1 MQAVAKVKN
10 VRYGVRKLRRVV
22 DLVRGKSVS
31 EAFAMLSILRTQT
44 KGAPLVENALKSAV
58 ANLKQKSAAPVSAEE
73 IVIKTITADGGTIMK
88 RIHGVIRGWESKW
101 YAEDKFA
108 DLLYED
114 IVLRR
119 YLMKRF
125 EHASLSKVGIERTV
139 KKVNVNL
146 YTARPGIVIG
156 KKGEEL
162 ERLKGELQFLTGKEI
177 YIAVHEIKR
186 PETDAKLVAEN
197 IARQLEKRISFR
209 RAMKRAI
216 QSAMRMGVE
225 GIKVQC
231 GGRLGGAE
239 IARVEKYA
247 EGRVPLHTLRADID
261 YATAIAKTV
270 YGAIGIKVWIMHGE
284 KIGKDVM
291 NDNKRE
297 K

>member
-1 MQAVAKVKN
+1 MGQKTHP
-10 VRYGVRKLRRVV
+10 YGLR
-22 DLVRGKSVS
+22 LG
-31 EAFAMLSILRTQT
+31 I
-44 KGAPLVENALKSAV
+44 
-58 ANLKQKSAAPVSAEE
+58 
-73 IVIKTITADGGTIMK
+73 IKT
-88 RIHGVIRGWESKW
+88 WQSKW

-108 DLLYED
+108 ELLYED

-125 EHASLSKVGIERTV
+125 EHASLSRVGIERTV

-146 YTARPGIVIG
+146 FTARPGVVIG

-177 YIAVHEIKR
+177 YISVHEIKR
-186 PETDAKLVAEN
+186 PETDSKLVAEN
-197 IARQLEKRISFR
+197 IARQLEKRVSFR

-225 GIKVQC
+225 GIKIQC

-261 YATAIAKTV
+261 YATAIAKTM
-270 YGAIGIKVWIMHGE
+270 YGSIGIKVWIMHGE

-291 NDNKRE
+291 SENKRE

>member
-1 MQAVAKVKN
+1 MGQKTHP
-10 VRYGVRKLRRVV
+10 YGLR
-22 DLVRGKSVS
+22 LG
-31 EAFAMLSILRTQT
+31 
-44 KGAPLVENALKSAV
+44 
-58 ANLKQKSAAPVSAEE
+58 
-73 IVIKTITADGGTIMK
+73 VIKDW
-88 RIHGVIRGWESKW
+88 HSKW

-108 DLLYED
+108 ELLYED

-125 EHASLSKVGIERTV
+125 EHASLSKIGIERTV
-139 KKVNVNL
+139 KKVNINL

-162 ERLKGELQFLTGKEI
+162 DRLKGELQFLTGKEI
-177 YIAVHEIKR
+177 YISVHEIKR

-216 QSAMRMGVE
+216 QNAMRMGVE
-225 GIKVQC
+225 GIKVQV

-261 YATAIAKTV
+261 YATSTAKTM
-270 YGAIGIKVWIMHGE
+270 YGAIGVKVWIMHGE
-284 KIGKDVM
+284 KIGKDVIS
-291 NDNKRE
+291 DARRE

>member
-1 MQAVAKVKN
+1 M
-10 VRYGVRKLRRVV
+10 G
-22 DLVRGKSVS
+22 
-31 EAFAMLSILRTQT
+31 
-44 KGAPLVENALKSAV
+44 
-58 ANLKQKSAAPVSAEE
+58 QKSHPY
-73 IVIKTITADGGTIMK
+73 GL
-88 RIHGVIRGWESKW
+88 RLGVIDDWQSKW
-101 YAEDKFA
+101 YAENDKFA
-108 DLLYED
+108 DFLYED

-125 EHASLSKVGIERTV
+125 EHASLAKVGIERTV

-146 YTARPGIVIG
+146 FTARPGVVIG

-162 ERLKGELQFLTGKEI
+162 DRLKSELQYLTGKEI
-177 YIAVHEIKR
+177 YISVHEIKR
-186 PETDAKLVAEN
+186 PEADAKLVAEN
-197 IARQLEKRISFR
+197 IARQLEKRVSFR
-209 RAMKRAI
+209 RAMKRAM

-225 GIKVQC
+225 GVKIQC

-261 YATAIAKTV
+261 YATATAKTV
-270 YGAIGIKVWIMHGE
+270 YGSVGIKVWIMHGE

>member
-1 MQAVAKVKN
+1 MGQKTHP
-10 VRYGVRKLRRVV
+10 YGLR
-22 DLVRGKSVS
+22 LG
-31 EAFAMLSILRTQT
+31 
-44 KGAPLVENALKSAV
+44 
-58 ANLKQKSAAPVSAEE
+58 
-73 IVIKTITADGGTIMK
+73 VIK
-88 RIHGVIRGWESKW
+88 GWQSKW

-125 EHASLSKVGIERTV
+125 EHASIAKIGIERTV

-162 ERLKGELQFLTGKEI
+162 DRLKGELQFLTGKEI
-177 YIAVHEIKR
+177 YISVHEIKR

-225 GIKVQC
+225 GIKVQV

-261 YATAIAKTV
+261 YATSTAKTM
-270 YGAIGIKVWIMHGE
+270 YGAIGVKVWIMHGE

-291 NDNKRE
+291 SEAKKE

>member
-1 MQAVAKVKN
+1 MGQKTHP
-10 VRYGVRKLRRVV
+10 YGIRL
-22 DLVRGKSVS
+22 G
-31 EAFAMLSILRTQT
+31 
-44 KGAPLVENALKSAV
+44 
-58 ANLKQKSAAPVSAEE
+58 
-73 IVIKTITADGGTIMK
+73 VIK
-88 RIHGVIRGWESKW
+88 GWQSKW

-125 EHASLSKVGIERTV
+125 EHASIAKIGIERTV

-162 ERLKGELQFLTGKEI
+162 DRLKGELQFLTGKEI
-177 YIAVHEIKR
+177 YISVHEIKR

-225 GIKVQC
+225 GIKVQV

-261 YATAIAKTV
+261 YATSTAKTV
-270 YGAIGIKVWIMHGE
+270 YGAIGVKVWIMHGE

-291 NDNKRE
+291 SEAKKE